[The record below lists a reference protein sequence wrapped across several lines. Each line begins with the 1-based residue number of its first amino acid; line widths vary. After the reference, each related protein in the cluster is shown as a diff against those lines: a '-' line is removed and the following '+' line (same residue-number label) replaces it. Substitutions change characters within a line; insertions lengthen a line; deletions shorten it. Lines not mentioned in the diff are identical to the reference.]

1 MNALTTSKPSDVDVE
16 VPVLETPTAA
26 ELIGMLRAQL
36 DRMGL
41 DRIRRNDHGMAI
53 RRLEAYLATRPA
65 GTVAVDEALLNA
77 FEDWLVDGTESRRT
91 YHRKMSSHVRS
102 IVNRLPDGMKGRRLL
117 TNTETKRLDRFAE
130 FTPTTKELLDRFL
143 ADGRKV
149 KRTPDGLKSTSVLL
163 SRSVREGAVYAATML
178 MRLVGVSDVREVTR
192 KHVDQYLRHRGEE
205 SRGSA
210 IHILWNMRSLFRHL
224 AAAGTISED
233 PLDGL
238 GQQKT
243 SVDGDYVP
251 ADQIAKL
258 ADLATLDAGNF
269 EDVRGRLLAF
279 ALCYDYGLRV
289 GEAARLRVSDVRVG
303 DFVEVAVRG
312 EIQKGA
318 DKPTVT
324 LRNLFPESKRLFQLY
339 LAVRQAGG
347 SDALLL
353 SEAGAP
359 LLISGCRNAV
369 KRVSRELGI
378 KTHGGRTPPP
388 HRYRHSLGTLNVG
401 ELGMRLSPYYLMRR
415 YRHNDL
421 RITTEVYVTHNP
433 LLDEAQHVA
442 IVNAAN
448 GNGHAAGAI
457 ALPQAMA
464 PDIRIPELDAM
475 ARVRSLGINWRS
487 MREHAIGERAAVE
500 RSGKVFYSESFLD
513 GLCGEWMTKKEAM
526 RLMGITSATAY
537 LNRVRNHG
545 IGTLVIGH
553 TSLARS
559 TDVVRSL
566 RRQGE

>member
-1 MNALTTSKPSDVDVE
+1 
-16 VPVLETPTAA
+16 
-26 ELIGMLRAQL
+26 
-36 DRMGL
+36 
-41 DRIRRNDHGMAI
+41 
-53 RRLEAYLATRPA
+53 
-65 GTVAVDEALLNA
+65 
-77 FEDWLVDGTESRRT
+77 
-91 YHRKMSSHVRS
+91 
-102 IVNRLPDGMKGRRLL
+102 
-117 TNTETKRLDRFAE
+117 
-130 FTPTTKELLDRFL
+130 
-143 ADGRKV
+143 
-149 KRTPDGLKSTSVLL
+149 
-163 SRSVREGAVYAATML
+163 ML
-178 MRLVGVSDVREVTR
+178 MRLVGVSDVREVAR
-192 KHVDQYLRHRGEE
+192 KHADQYLRHRGEDR
-205 SRGSA
+205 RGSA

-224 AAAGTISED
+224 AATGAIADD

-258 ADLATLDAGNF
+258 ADLATLDAGSF

-289 GEAARLRVSDVRVG
+289 GEAARLRVGDVRVG

-312 EIQKGA
+312 EIQKGT

-324 LRNLFPESKRLFQLY
+324 LRNLFPESKRLFELY
-339 LAVRQAGG
+339 LAIRPAGG

-378 KTHGGRTPPP
+378 RTHGGRTPPP

-442 IVNAAN
+442 IVSAAN
-448 GNGHAAGAI
+448 GNGHAEQG
-457 ALPQAMA
+457 PRPPSMA
-464 PDIRIPELDAM
+464 SDIRVPELEAM

-500 RSGKVFYSESFLD
+500 RSGKVYYSESFLER
-513 GLCGEWMTKKEAM
+513 LCGEWMTKKEAM
-526 RLMGITSATAY
+526 RLMGITSRTAY

-545 IGTLVIGH
+545 IDTLVIGH

-566 RRQGE
+566 RRKGE